1 MTAHDS
7 NLFAW
12 DYRALAAQLG
22 EPIVPI
28 IDAHAHVAG
37 LDAAPILKEAMDLYG
52 IEQIWSMT
60 SNIDEV
66 EGLRGILGDRIAFI
80 AIPNWR
86 ATDLRESHG
95 HGYAQ
100 QIRRYHALGARVA
113 KFWAAPRGIDMGL
126 QAGDPA
132 LMRLDN
138 PVRVAAIETAVELGM
153 TLMVHVADPDT
164 WFATKYAD
172 AAKYGSKRQQYEP
185 LEALMQRFPVRW
197 IAAHM
202 GGWPEDLAFLDGL
215 LERHPNLVLDASATK
230 WIVREMSRHPRE
242 RVLQFFTRWR
252 ERLLFGSDIVTSNA
266 HLTETP
272 GGTEMD
278 SKAQS
283 RESAFDLYASRYWAL
298 RTLWETAWSGRSPIA
313 DGDLALVDPSRSPK
327 DSPML
332 RGVKLPRE
340 LLLPFVRENA
350 ERIMREAM
358 QGGVSAADSNQP
370 VDASAATALRESLHA
385 SSQRTSANR
394 SPGA

>member
-1 MTAHDS
+1 
-7 NLFAW
+7 
-12 DYRALAAQLG
+12 
-22 EPIVPI
+22 
-28 IDAHAHVAG
+28 
-37 LDAAPILKEAMDLYG
+37 
-52 IEQIWSMT
+52 
-60 SNIDEV
+60 
-66 EGLRGILGDRIAFI
+66 
-80 AIPNWR
+80 
-86 ATDLRESHG
+86 
-95 HGYAQ
+95 
-100 QIRRYHALGARVA
+100 
-113 KFWAAPRGIDMGL
+113 
-126 QAGDPA
+126 
-132 LMRLDN
+132 
-138 PVRVAAIETAVELGM
+138 
-153 TLMVHVADPDT
+153 
-164 WFATKYAD
+164 
-172 AAKYGSKRQQYEP
+172 
-185 LEALMQRFPVRW
+185 
-197 IAAHM
+197 
-202 GGWPEDLAFLDGL
+202 
-215 LERHPNLVLDASATK
+215 
-230 WIVREMSRHPRE
+230 
-242 RVLQFFTRWR
+242 
-252 ERLLFGSDIVTSNA
+252 VTSNA

-370 VDASAATALRESLHA
+370 GDASAATALRESLHA